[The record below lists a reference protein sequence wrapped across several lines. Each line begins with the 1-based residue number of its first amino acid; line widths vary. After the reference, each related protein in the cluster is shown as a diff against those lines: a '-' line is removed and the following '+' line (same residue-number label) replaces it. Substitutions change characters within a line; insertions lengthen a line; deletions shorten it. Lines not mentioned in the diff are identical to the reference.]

1 MLLDGKNSVDEVLN
15 DWGETRTRPVE
26 SLELRLN
33 GALIHAAPAMAGL
46 SARDYGGGLST
57 AGWEKRA
64 SQDVSLTADDGFD
77 EDVAQAAGITEE
89 DPNKDFLDQRA
100 KEGRARAKELAEFA
114 KLQQSQKKDA
124 ANKGGLA
131 SLVAERASAK
141 NTKRELPSFLKVG
154 GAKATTTEP
163 ETKRAKTEEV
173 LKESKP
179 EESGAGIGGL
189 GGYDSDSEE
198 D

>member
-1 MLLDGKNSVDEVLN
+1 
-15 DWGETRTRPVE
+15 
-26 SLELRLN
+26 
-33 GALIHAAPAMAGL
+33 MAGL

-64 SQDVSLTADDGFD
+64 SQDVSLTTDDGFD
-77 EDVAQAAGITEE
+77 EEVAQAAGITDE
-89 DPNKDFLDQRA
+89 DPNKEFLAQRA
-100 KEGRARAKELAEFA
+100 KEGRAKAKELAEFA
-114 KLQQSQKKDA
+114 KLQESQKKD

-154 GAKATTTEP
+154 GVKAQTPEP
-163 ETKRAKTEEV
+163 EAKKAKLEEAAV
-173 LKESKP
+173 EESKP
-179 EESGAGIGGL
+179 AEESGGAGIGGL
-189 GGYDSDSEE
+189 GGYESDSE